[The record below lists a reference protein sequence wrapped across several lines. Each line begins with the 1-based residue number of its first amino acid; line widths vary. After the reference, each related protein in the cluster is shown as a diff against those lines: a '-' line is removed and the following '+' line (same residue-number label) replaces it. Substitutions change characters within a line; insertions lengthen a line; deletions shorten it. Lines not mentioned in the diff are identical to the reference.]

1 MRKTLSIALAF
12 LFCITLFAR
21 TPMRAQADDRYL
33 EINETNFPDAAF
45 RQWII
50 DNLEVSGDE
59 ETGYYMTEAQVGSV
73 MQVSCPDCGIASLTG
88 IEYFTAMNRLACR
101 NNKLIA
107 LNLSSNTALVYL
119 DCSHNEIRSLDV
131 GSNTKLKWLYC
142 HFNQLQTLDVSSNTA
157 LDTLN
162 CGSNNLTTLNLANNT
177 ELTHLQ
183 CYTNR
188 LTNLDVDTNTKLE
201 YFACN
206 DNTLTDLDV
215 SKNTAL
221 TYLLCQ
227 HNHIQSLSLDKNTAL
242 TWINCYGNELN
253 SLDVTKNTALQTLN
267 AGGNH
272 LCTLNVSKN
281 TELTQFFASG
291 QTVLNQSG
299 KNTNGT
305 YTFDMSKLM
314 SKNEQKLVS
323 FPDTSITMNS
333 AGIVKLPGEV
343 ESFSYRYNAS
353 GDPSNGDIELPE
365 LPVSVHDAED
375 EDFMLD
381 VTVYLTYESLPAFDG
396 TVEWNNEDVEYNG
409 KTPYVIANGMDQTPR
424 FTVKTADGKTVGASH
439 YTYQYREN
447 KNAGTAYV
455 IITFKDIYSGTARG
469 WFKIYLPATDYTMV
483 ENREDGVYLEWKP
496 VEGADGYVIY
506 RRAWNLQSAGWT
518 SFVRWNNTKDL
529 HWTDKTVY
537 AGTRYQYGIK
547 AYFDRRVDPVSG
559 AEIGGNVGDNYNL
572 GQVGPLKTTVRITT
586 RTLNSVT
593 GGSKQITVKWS
604 GSNKFTG
611 YEIQIATDAAFT
623 KNVKTVTITNAAAYE
638 TTIKSLKAKT
648 TYYVRVRSYHVFEGM
663 TYYGGWS
670 NVKNAKTR

>member
-1 MRKTLSIALAF
+1 MKKIGAIALAF
-12 LFCITLFAR
+12 LFCVTLFAG
-21 TPMRAQADDRYL
+21 TPMRTQADDRYL

-59 ETGYYMTEAQVGSV
+59 ETGYYMTEAQVNNV
-73 MQVSCPDCGIASLTG
+73 IVIDCGEQNIQSLAG
-88 IEYFTAMNRLACR
+88 IEHFSALMTLAC
-101 NNKLIA
+101 K
-107 LNLSSNTALVYL
+107 S
-119 DCSHNEIRSLDV
+119 
-131 GSNTKLKWLYC
+131 
-142 HFNQLQTLDVSSNTA
+142 
-157 LDTLN
+157 
-162 CGSNNLTTLNLANNT
+162 
-177 ELTHLQ
+177 
-183 CYTNR
+183 NR
-188 LTNLDVDTNTKLE
+188 LTNLDVSKNAELLALYCQQNSLTALDVSKNVKLRE
-201 YFACN
+201 LSCG
-206 DNTLTDLDV
+206 DNQLTVLDV
-215 SKNTAL
+215 SKNTKLQKLFCYMNEL
-221 TYLLCQ
+221 T
-227 HNHIQSLSLDKNTAL
+227 SLDLSKNK
-242 TWINCYGNELN
+242 ELWY
-253 SLDVTKNTALQTLN
+253 LKCIF
-267 AGGNH
+267 NH
-272 LCTLNVSKN
+272 LRTLNVSKN
-281 TELTQFFASG
+281 TELTEFYAYG

-455 IITFKDIYSGTARG
+455 IVTFKDIYSGTARG

-611 YEIQIATDAAFT
+611 YEVQIATDAAFT
-623 KNVKTVTITNAAAYE
+623 KNVKTVKITNAAAYE